1 MAVISIIS
9 AYLSFF
15 AVLVCAVLLKAAA
28 LGLIEIYLEGKIRLL
43 LLFSLSNFSFNL
55 LHLFK

>member
-15 AVLVCAVLLKAAA
+15 AVLVCVVLLKAAA
-28 LGLIEIYLEGKIRLL
+28 LGLIEIYLEGKNKVTPS
-43 LLFSLSNFSFNL
+43 LFSV
-55 LHLFK
+55 